1 MSTILIAEDSASLV
15 QDLQALFI
23 DQGFNVVA
31 CASAE
36 EGCFALEEQ
45 PISLAVLDLGLAQ
58 GSGFDI
64 LDRIRA
70 RHPDIPVIIMT
81 ARDTINERV
90 QGLDRGADD
99 YITKPFDFAELL
111 ARCRAHLRR
120 RSTAAD
126 DQVSLGELVYHR
138 SNKTC
143 SIQDQ
148 LCKLSSKETALLEA
162 LIERPTNVVFRE
174 RLFQTLYADEDGATP
189 NALDLLVSR
198 LRKRLKGSGCE
209 IVTIR
214 GLGYML
220 REQDGAPDAAPPDA
234 APGDKE

>member
-1 MSTILIAEDSASLV
+1 MTTILIAEDSPSLV
-15 QDLQALFI
+15 HDLKALFI
-23 DQGFNVVA
+23 QQGFEVVA
-31 CASAE
+31 CSTAE
-36 EGCFALEEQ
+36 EGRFALDEH
-45 PISLAVLDLGLAQ
+45 PIALALLDLGLAE

-64 LDRIRA
+64 LERIRSHH
-70 RHPDIPVIIMT
+70 RNLPVIIMT
-81 ARDTINERV
+81 ARDTISERI

-99 YITKPFDFAELL
+99 YITKPFDFSELL
-111 ARCRAHLRR
+111 ARCRAQLRR

-126 DQVSLGELVYHR
+126 AEVTLGALVYHR
-138 SNKTC
+138 DNRTC
-143 SIQDQ
+143 LIDGQ
-148 LCKLSSKETALLEA
+148 LTKLSTKETTLLEA

-209 IVTIR
+209 VVTIR

-220 REQDGAPDAAPPDA
+220 REQDQGEGAT
-234 APGDKE
+234 